1 MYQSNKPFPQLSC
14 SVIPV
19 KIERNGISRFT
30 FNRSVPLN
38 RIFTLTPKLDHFH
51 TSANTQ
57 WTVDMDMQL
66 TPVSSEE
73 AIFEWSDHS
82 TSPDRD
88 DVEEIIR
95 QTQGGYRFT
104 PRQPR
109 VVRAPTRRRVQIDES
124 CDHSSVNFQ
133 NYKFE
138 RFDMRAGSMDGSDGS
153 NSSAITVITS
163 ATSSCGGDPWSA
175 GGFVEEE
182 EEGHEHNG
190 SAGGSWD
197 GEHTHEHSQ
206 DQDVDM
212 LLEPKLEPL
221 EEELNLESV
230 APRTPTTLL
239 SPTQA
244 KRPRGRPRKHPIQ
257 TTEPLNKVT
266 KGRSKTG
273 CITCRRR
280 KKKCDEAKPRCQNC
294 EKNAVVCEGYPEKQ
308 VWKSGKE
315 KAEEGT
321 TLWRYQLRP
330 EKLIVTTARM
340 RRVSIPSITLQ
351 PVIHGVETSGDK
363 VFFEHYI
370 YRLSHIFTV
379 EGAENNAFK
388 DQLLPMAVRHVGLM
402 HSILALSSKHIDYD
416 SDYGQRL
423 LQQHPDVDR
432 ETLEERSQYH
442 HAEAMKELHH
452 DLDRQEKGD
461 IDNTVVSA
469 RFGQMLCL
477 VLQTLADPNPNGAHR
492 IHLTAYQHLIQ
503 QSPPE
508 EGPFLN
514 FIQEFFQF
522 HIILDEII
530 SLPEGR
536 ARLGTVSDDWDIP
549 SNIIQPDA
557 VRLLGVND
565 GLFLFMSKITNI
577 RNSIRNNMQ
586 KKIDPLVDYK
596 ALYRA
601 AEIDAGIRDWK
612 PAWPAGDSRDLAGLL
627 YKQMMWVYL
636 WRTIYPPK
644 NTCWK
649 PDPRI
654 TKAVDDGIALLAQV
668 PPRDPAQTLV
678 LAPAFIIGCAAF
690 EKRQREPIRKAI
702 GVVKAYMEYRNSDAA
717 LRVLEEVWNP
727 QHGYGFLGYLKI
739 DLLVVLISQY
749 DQTYSS
755 SPNRIK
761 SVRHNVT
768 TAISPIPVLQQSRID
783 MWCNGGIPID
793 MGLTSHLVLP

>member
-1 MYQSNKPFPQLSC
+1 
-14 SVIPV
+14 
-19 KIERNGISRFT
+19 
-30 FNRSVPLN
+30 
-38 RIFTLTPKLDHFH
+38 
-51 TSANTQ
+51 
-57 WTVDMDMQL
+57 MDMQL

-73 AIFEWSDHS
+73 AILEWSDHS

-95 QTQGGYRFT
+95 QTQRVYRIT

-109 VVRAPTRRRVQIDES
+109 VVRAPTHRQVRIDES
-124 CDHSSVNFQ
+124 CGDHSIVNLQ
-133 NYKFE
+133 HYKFGG
-138 RFDMRAGSMDGSDGS
+138 FTMRAGSLEGSDGS
-153 NSSAITVITS
+153 VSSSIMVVTPE
-163 ATSSCGGDPWSA
+163 TSSCGDPYSS

-182 EEGHEHNG
+182 EEGEGMEHNG
-190 SAGGSWD
+190 SAERCWD
-197 GEHTHEHSQ
+197 GEHTHEQ
-206 DQDVDM
+206 EQDVDM

-221 EEELNLESV
+221 EDELNLESV
-230 APRTPTTLL
+230 APRTPSALR
-239 SPTQA
+239 SPLQQ

-257 TTEPLNKVT
+257 TTEPQSKIT

-321 TLWRYQLRP
+321 TLWKYQLSRA
-330 EKLIVTTARM
+330 EELIRSTARL
-340 RRVSIPSITLQ
+340 RRVSLPTIRLQ
-351 PVIHGVETSGDK
+351 PVIHAVETSGDK

-402 HSILALSSKHIDYD
+402 HSILALSSRHIDYD
-416 SDYGQRL
+416 SNYGQEL
-423 LQQHPDVDR
+423 LQQHPDVNR
-432 ETLEERSQYH
+432 EALEERSQYH
-442 HAEAMKELHH
+442 HTEAMKELHQ
-452 DLDRQEKGD
+452 DMDRQDRGK
-461 IDNTVVSA
+461 IDNIVISA

-477 VLQTLADPNPNGAHR
+477 VLQTLADPNPHGAHR
-492 IHLTAYQHLIQ
+492 VHLNAYQNLIQ
-503 QSPPE
+503 QSPPD

-536 ARLGTVSDDWDIP
+536 ARLGTVSDDWNIP
-549 SNIIQPDA
+549 ANIIQPDA

-565 GLFLFMSKITNI
+565 GLFLYMSKITNI
-577 RNSIRNNMQ
+577 RNSIRHNIQNN
-586 KKIDPLVDYK
+586 IDPVVDYK

-601 AEIDAGIRDWK
+601 AEIDAGIREWK

-636 WRTIYPPK
+636 WRTIHPAK
-644 NTCWK
+644 SEWWK
-649 PDPRI
+649 PEQNLID
-654 TKAVDDGIALLAQV
+654 AVDGGIALIAEV

-678 LAPAFIIGCAAF
+678 LAPAFILGCAAF

-717 LRVLEEVWNP
+717 LKVLEEVWRLIDAKDDRSWDW
-727 QHGYGFLGYLKI
+727 QSIAHGMGMDFLA
-739 DLLVVLISQY
+739 
-749 DQTYSS
+749 T
-755 SPNRIK
+755 
-761 SVRHNVT
+761 
-768 TAISPIPVLQQSRID
+768 
-783 MWCNGGIPID
+783 
-793 MGLTSHLVLP
+793 